1 MSKFASL
8 RKSKKLTQAQLAEK
22 MLVSIELIHK
32 WDTGSSVPPAD
43 EIKKLSQILGT
54 SQKEILDCFMPS
66 QTKVEQFLD
75 EEDKMYKLLLD
86 LILDTKT
93 AEQFIALGHL
103 FSNYS
108 SSSGIVTYS
117 NYIFPF
123 THIKSEIDGNAIIF
137 LDDDNNMIVL
147 TINNIKTINP
157 ISTTYDVYTF
167 SLEVGC
173 PIFPVEGQYC
183 SQNFSQH
190 IKVSIFNR

>member
-1 MSKFASL
+1 MNKFTML
-8 RKSKKLTQAQLAEK
+8 RESHNLTQEQLAEK
-22 MLVSIELIHK
+22 MWCPIEIIHK
-32 WDTGSSVPPAD
+32 WEQGTSIPYAD
-43 EIKKLSQILGT
+43 DIKKLSQILET

-66 QTKVEQFLD
+66 QTNVEQFLD

-147 TINNIKTINP
+147 TINNIKAIIP
-157 ISTTYDVYTF
+157 ISTTYDVYSF

-183 SQNFSQH
+183 SQDFSQH
-190 IKVSIFNR
+190 INVAIFNR